1 MRTSKPITVTL
12 GKQQAILEEQL
23 ASGEFESASE
33 VVRAGLM
40 ALEREKQ
47 ARTEYYRRLV
57 EEALNDPRPDVSL
70 EDAFERLR
78 LHHEKRVRER
88 G

>member
-12 GKQQAILEEQL
+12 GKQQAILDEQL

-33 VVRAGLM
+33 VVRAGLK
-40 ALEREKQ
+40 ALGREKQ
-47 ARTEYYRRLV
+47 ARIEHYRRLV

>member
-33 VVRAGLM
+33 VVRAGLK

-47 ARTEYYRRLV
+47 ARAEHYRRLV

>member
-33 VVRAGLM
+33 VVRAGLK

-47 ARTEYYRRLV
+47 ARTEHYRRLV
-57 EEALNDPRPDVSL
+57 EEALNDPRPDISL
-70 EDAFERLR
+70 EDAFERLH